1 MININIF
8 SGSHKVRTFTVQVI
22 LVVAAFPVVAHSG
35 FETNGCGARAIGLA
49 NAYVA
54 IADDPWA
61 VFYNSA
67 GLARI
72 SSIRATVFSSP
83 AQFGMNEL
91 RRVCAGATLPT
102 SFCTGGMVID
112 QFGYDLYR
120 ETSISL
126 GIGMRVNEWISLGV
140 TTHFTRL
147 AIVGY
152 GIASRFVFD
161 AGGIAS
167 VAEDVRVGC
176 CWKNITEATMG
187 VQSEQLPQIFSM
199 GMCYEIT
206 EHSRLAIELEKDKRY
221 PIIKKFGFEQQLFD
235 VLSFRLGMSD
245 NPDKFSCG
253 IGVRAAGF
261 EFSYAGYSHPQLGW
275 THQVELSVLLSP

>member
-1 MININIF
+1 
-8 SGSHKVRTFTVQVI
+8 
-22 LVVAAFPVVAHSG
+22 
-35 FETNGCGARAIGLA
+35 
-49 NAYVA
+49 
-54 IADDPWA
+54 
-61 VFYNSA
+61 
-67 GLARI
+67 
-72 SSIRATVFSSP
+72 
-83 AQFGMNEL
+83 
-91 RRVCAGATLPT
+91 
-102 SFCTGGMVID
+102 
-112 QFGYDLYR
+112 
-120 ETSISL
+120 
-126 GIGMRVNEWISLGV
+126 
-140 TTHFTRL
+140 
-147 AIVGY
+147 
-152 GIASRFVFD
+152 
-161 AGGIAS
+161 
-167 VAEDVRVGC
+167 
-176 CWKNITEATMG
+176 MG